1 MNKKRVMLWRAACA
15 VVLVLGILLPATSA
29 LAHDRHHSDEYIDI
43 IVRYSGE
50 VPSEEDLD
58 PEFKNVRTMTLL
70 PVQTMSVP
78 ASSIKDIS
86 QMENVERITYDQEMH
101 TTSTSHSFPVQADD
115 WNQDMIGTFNAWEEG
130 ITGESVRVAV
140 LDTGF
145 YEHGDIEYAGGY
157 SIFEDD
163 PDEPDYWTND
173 HDGHGTHVA
182 SIIGANQG
190 SRAQGVAPGV
200 DLYGVKVYHQ
210 RDGSRTNAS
219 NLLAGLQ
226 WAINEGMDVISISSG
241 YSTKSQEI
249 HDLIQLADQQGILVV
264 AASGNIS
271 ENKNI
276 IDYPAAHP
284 EVIAVANVDQNGYR
298 VSDSMISAENEL
310 AAPGRQ
316 ILGLGIDGPDSFRTM
331 SGTSQ
336 ATPHVAGI
344 AALLMQ
350 KYPGESAGQIRA
362 RMAEKARDLGDE
374 GRDPIYGYGLVHYL
388 PEQMEEP
395 EEDVEEDPTEE
406 DDTESDSDDDT
417 ETEDDMTDEDTDE
430 NGNGE
435 EQDPEEIDDTESPQD
450 DLEDDSSPEEEPT
463 EDQDSEDS
471 QDDASD
477 ADEEDEAEEEEPLQS
492 TVWIRPSD
500 TNGMAVID
508 DEDLEAVADN
518 GLLAISFDSSLEY
531 IERVSL
537 TPEQVESIRSR
548 NITLLIARIDMEW
561 VIPSANLTEGE
572 AFLSFE
578 TVQEPLDYSETAHS
592 DLIDFSIEQNDQMIT
607 AFPEQM
613 TYRFFTEQAEANQHQ
628 LYEWNTAQEE
638 WILLGDTYTNSAVVG
653 ETASVATM
661 AVFDPIELEAAI
673 LSSEEP
679 EDELEEIEDVTE
691 EPEEES
697 EEDETE
703 ESTRAS
709 FGDGDSELPVVLVG
723 GLVILTSVGGGFYF
737 FGGKPK
743 Q

>member
-1 MNKKRVMLWRAACA
+1 MNNKRVMLWRAACA

-101 TTSTSHSFPVQADD
+101 TTSTGHSYPVQADD
-115 WNQDMIGTFNAWEEG
+115 WNQDMIGTFNAWEES

-241 YSTKSQEI
+241 YGTISQEI
-249 HDLIQLADQQGILVV
+249 HDLIKIADQQGILVV

-298 VSDSMISAENEL
+298 VSDSIISAENEL

-395 EEDVEEDPTEE
+395 EPEEDVEEEPSEEEGTE
-406 DDTESDSDDDT
+406 TDSDDDT
-417 ETEDDMTDEDTDE
+417 ETEDGITDEDTDENE

-477 ADEEDEAEEEEPLQS
+477 ADEEDEDDLLQS

-500 TNGMAVID
+500 ANGMAVID
-508 DEDLEAVADN
+508 DEDLASVADN
-518 GLLAISFDSSLEY
+518 GVLAISFDSSLEY
-531 IERVSL
+531 IERVNL

-561 VIPSANLTEGE
+561 VIPAANLTEGE
-572 AFLSFE
+572 ALLSFE

-653 ETASVATM
+653 QTASVATM
-661 AVFDPIELEAAI
+661 AVFDPIELQAAI

-679 EDELEEIEDVTE
+679 EEI
-691 EPEEES
+691 EEES

-709 FGDGDSELPVVLVG
+709 FGDGDSELPVVLIG

>member
-1 MNKKRVMLWRAACA
+1 VNKKRVMLWRAACA
-15 VVLVLGILLPATSA
+15 VVLVLGLLLPATLV
-29 LAHDRHHSDEYIDI
+29 LAHDLDNSDEYIDI
-43 IVRYSGE
+43 IVEYTQN
-50 VPSEEDLD
+50 PPAEENLD
-58 PEFKNVRTMTLL
+58 PSFKNVETLTVAPIQMMT
-70 PVQTMSVP
+70 VP
-78 ASSIKDIS
+78 ASSVKDIS
-86 QMENVERITYDQEMH
+86 LMENVSRITYDQ
-101 TTSTSHSFPVQADD
+101 TVYKSDSSVNHSNSSDP
-115 WNQDMIGTFNAWEEG
+115 WNQEMIGTFDAWDEG
-130 ITGESVRVAV
+130 VTGQGVKVAV

-145 YEHGDIEYAGGY
+145 NRDHNDISFTGGHSVFESSNWYE
-157 SIFEDD
+157 
-163 PDEPDYWTND
+163 D

-182 SIIGANQG
+182 GIIGANQNSPAAG
-190 SRAQGVAPGV
+190 TAPGV
-200 DLYGVKVYHQ
+200 ELYGVKIY
-210 RDGSRTNAS
+210 DKEETTSIS
-219 NLLAGLQ
+219 NLLNGLN
-226 WAINEGMDVISISSG
+226 WAIDNNMDIISLSSG
-241 YSTKSQEI
+241 YENENPAVHAVIK
-249 HDLIQLADQQGILVV
+249 LAESSGILVV
-264 AASGNIS
+264 AASGNIKDS
-271 ENKNI
+271 SNT
-276 IDYPAAHP
+276 DVDFPAAHS
-284 EVIAVANVDQNGYR
+284 EVIAVSNLDSNR
-298 VSDSMISAENEL
+298 SIVSDSKRGEQNEL
-310 AAPGRQ
+310 AAPGLQ

-350 KYPGESAGQIRA
+350 KYPEESAAQIRA
-362 RMAEKARDLGDE
+362 RMAEKARDLGEE

-395 EEDVEEDPTEE
+395 EPEEDVEEGPTEE

-417 ETEDDMTDEDTDE
+417 ETEDGVTDE

-435 EQDPEEIDDTESPQD
+435 EQDSEEIDDTESPQD
-450 DLEDDSSPEEEPT
+450 DLEDDSSPEEEPA
-463 EDQDSEDS
+463 EDQESEDG

-477 ADEEDEAEEEEPLQS
+477 ADEEEEPLQS
-492 TVWIRPSD
+492 TVWIRPSEM
-500 TNGMAVID
+500 NGMAVID

-531 IERVSL
+531 IERVNL

-561 VIPSANLTEGE
+561 VIPAANLTEGE
-572 AFLSFE
+572 ALLSFE

-653 ETASVATM
+653 QTASVATM

-673 LSSEEP
+673 LSSEET
-679 EDELEEIEDVTE
+679 EEIEEVTE
-691 EPEEES
+691 EPEEEA

-743 Q
+743 H

>member
-15 VVLVLGILLPATSA
+15 VVLVLGILLPATLV
-29 LAHDRHHSDEYIDI
+29 LAHDLDNSDEYIDI
-43 IVRYSGE
+43 IVEYTQN
-50 VPSEEDLD
+50 PPAEENLD
-58 PEFKNVRTMTLL
+58 PSFKNVETLTVAPIQMMT
-70 PVQTMSVP
+70 VP
-78 ASSIKDIS
+78 ASSVKDIS
-86 QMENVERITYDQEMH
+86 LMENVSRITYDQ
-101 TTSTSHSFPVQADD
+101 TVYKSDSSVNHSNSSDP
-115 WNQDMIGTFNAWEEG
+115 WNQEMIGTFDAWDEG
-130 ITGESVRVAV
+130 VTGQGVKVAV

-145 YEHGDIEYAGGY
+145 NRDHNDITFKSGH
-157 SIFEDD
+157 SVFEDSNWYVD
-163 PDEPDYWTND
+163 S
-173 HDGHGTHVA
+173 DGHGTHV
-182 SIIGANQG
+182 SGIIGANQNSPAPG
-190 SRAQGVAPGV
+190 TAPGV
-200 DLYGVKVYHQ
+200 ELYGVKIYNN
-210 RDGSRTNAS
+210 DSTTSLS
-219 NLLAGLQ
+219 NLLKGLN
-226 WAINEGMDVISISSG
+226 WAIDNNMDIISLSSG
-241 YSTKSQEI
+241 YKTYNTAVHTVIKSAE
-249 HDLIQLADQQGILVV
+249 ANGILVT
-264 AASGNIS
+264 AASGNS
-271 ENKNI
+271 KNSSNNVEF
-276 IDYPAAHP
+276 PAAHE
-284 EVIAVANVDQNGYR
+284 EVIAVSNVDRNFSI
-298 VSDSMISAENEL
+298 VSDSNNGEQNEL
-310 AAPGRQ
+310 SAPGQ
-316 ILGLGIDGPDSFRTM
+316 NILGLSNTSVDSYRTM

-350 KYPGESAGQIRA
+350 KYPDESAAQIRA
-362 RMAEKARDLGDE
+362 RMAEKARDLGEE

-395 EEDVEEDPTEE
+395 EPEEDVAEGPTEE

-417 ETEDDMTDEDTDE
+417 ETEDDMTDEDTGE
-430 NGNGE
+430 NENVNGE
-435 EQDPEEIDDTESPQD
+435 EQDPKEIDDTESPQD
-450 DLEDDSSPEEEPT
+450 DLEDDSSPEEEPA
-463 EDQDSEDS
+463 EDQESENGQNGS
-471 QDDASD
+471 SNT
-477 ADEEDEAEEEEPLQS
+477 DEEDEADEEPLQT

-531 IERVSL
+531 IERVNL

-561 VIPSANLTEGE
+561 VIPPANLTEGE

-592 DLIDFSIEQNDQMIT
+592 DLIDFSIEQNNQMIT
-607 AFPEQM
+607 SFPEQM

-628 LYEWNTAQEE
+628 LYEWNKAQEE

-653 ETASVATM
+653 ETSSVATM

-679 EDELEEIEDVTE
+679 EEIEEVTE

-723 GLVILTSVGGGFYF
+723 SLVILTSVGGGFYF

>member
-1 MNKKRVMLWRAACA
+1 MNKKRVMLWRAACT

-101 TTSTSHSFPVQADD
+101 TTSTSHSFPVQTDD

-130 ITGESVRVAV
+130 ITGESVNVAV

-163 PDEPDYWTND
+163 TDNPDYWTND
-173 HDGHGTHVA
+173 HNGHGTHVA
-182 SIIGANQG
+182 SIIGADQG

-200 DLYGVKVYHQ
+200 NLYGVKVYHQ
-210 RDGSRTNAS
+210 KDGDKTNAS

-226 WAINEGMDVISISSG
+226 WAINENMDIISISSG
-241 YSTKSQEI
+241 YGKVSQEI
-249 HDLIQLADQQGILVV
+249 HDLIKIADQQGILVV
-264 AASGNIS
+264 AASGNTS
-271 ENKNI
+271 ESKKI

-284 EVIAVANVDQNGYR
+284 EVIAVANVDQNGSR
-298 VSDSMISAENEL
+298 ASDSMISAENEL
-310 AAPGRQ
+310 AAPGRY
-316 ILGLGIDGPDSFRTM
+316 ILGLGINGPDSFDTM

-350 KYPGESAGQIRA
+350 KYPEESAAQIRA
-362 RMAEKARDLGDE
+362 RMAEKARDLGE
-374 GRDPIYGYGLVHYL
+374 AGRDPIYGHGLVHYL

-395 EEDVEEDPTEE
+395 EPEEDAEEAPSDEE
-406 DDTESDSDDDT
+406 DETETDSDDDT
-417 ETEDDMTDEDTDE
+417 ETEDGITDEDTDENE

-450 DLEDDSSPEEEPT
+450 DLEDDSSSEEEPT
-463 EDQDSEDS
+463 EDQESEDL

-477 ADEEDEAEEEEPLQS
+477 ADDLLQS

-500 TNGMAVID
+500 ANGMAVID
-508 DEDLEAVADN
+508 DEDLAAVADN
-518 GLLAISFDSSLEY
+518 GVLAISFDSSLEY
-531 IERVSL
+531 IERVNL

-561 VIPSANLTEGE
+561 VIPAANLTEGE
-572 AFLSFE
+572 ALLSFE
-578 TVQEPLDYSETAHS
+578 TLQEPLDYSETAHS

-653 ETASVATM
+653 QTASVATM
-661 AVFDPIELEAAI
+661 AVFDPIELQAAI

-679 EDELEEIEDVTE
+679 QD
-691 EPEEES
+691 EPEETEEETDQTPIES
-697 EEDETE
+697 EEDDTA
-703 ESTRAS
+703 ESARAS

-723 GLVILTSVGGGFYF
+723 GIVILTSVGGGFYF